1 MSARTRGGGQR
12 RRSQLPATA
21 LAVAAAVL
29 LLLAVLAPVTT
40 TNAAPAPAP
49 ADPTFA
55 PPLLPPVPS
64 RSPAPTSAVPAP
76 TEVAP
81 APTAAP
87 TQADPPP
94 VATTATPPASRDLI
108 PTASPSP
115 APVPTNNF
123 GVRPSPQPTVAPTP
137 QPQPTAAPTAAP
149 SPTPAPSTA
158 SSNQRAVSPPAG
170 ARQASDVPISGDGT
184 VLAVQDAS
192 PSAASNNNQPPS
204 SAAGHSPSD
213 APAASP
219 AVPAPNAGDS
229 TQTDSNNGAT
239 NGVTD
244 AVATAPTGSGASSS
258 SASTASVVTPIVTT
272 LGVIGAV
279 GAVAAVAYQRVRR
292 RRSAATAIDT
302 ASVYHPRTSP
312 HTSNAPSS
320 TTPSLVNALS
330 GAGTAPRRSYKLSLY
345 GPPASASA
353 MFASGAG
360 PATPLPPL
368 TPKSTQAI
376 FQAPW
381 YRAQPGADAADDD
394 DDSTRAMPYARARI
408 PDSEHRSASKGYAP
422 PPAIAIPIPVL
433 SAAPAALSPVPVSPM
448 SPMSQRV
455 PRLVNLDAARDRR
468 MAESM
473 WFDGD
478 AEGDEDETRSWAG
491 SARRRR
497 SSAGTS
503 PTVPMGP
510 PAWAAVAEA
519 ARGLAEVDDD
529 NESALS
535 LTAALATLPAAAA
548 STPNPAAAAPAAE
561 PGTTNSPRESL
572 TPSENAPSSTF
583 SFHPAGAAAASP
595 PVLASPA
602 PAIAGPAP
610 RAGARRVAIPYAPSL
625 DDELLLNLDDLVV
638 VEHVY
643 LDNWAVGHNLSTGQ
657 SGAFPVI
664 CLQ

>member
-12 RRSQLPATA
+12 RRSRLPTTV
-21 LAVAAAVL
+21 LAIAAAVL
-29 LLLAVLAPVTT
+29 LFLAVLAPTATT
-40 TNAAPAPAP
+40 KAAPAPAP

-55 PPLLPPVPS
+55 PPFLPPVPS

-81 APTAAP
+81 VPTAAP
-87 TQADPPP
+87 TQSDPPLA
-94 VATTATPPASRDLI
+94 ATSATPPASQV
-108 PTASPSP
+108 PVSTASLSP

-123 GVRPSPQPTVAPTP
+123 GVRPSPQPTIAPTPQP

-149 SPTPAPSTA
+149 SPTPAPSTT

-170 ARQASDVPISGDGT
+170 ARQASDVPVSGDGT
-184 VLAVQDAS
+184 VLAVQDAA
-192 PSAASNNNQPPS
+192 PAAAGNSNQTPS
-204 SAAGHSPSD
+204 SATGNAPSD
-213 APAASP
+213 APSASP
-219 AVPAPNAGDS
+219 GAPAPNAGDS

-258 SASTASVVTPIVTT
+258 SSSTASVVTPIVTT

-292 RRSAATAIDT
+292 RRSAAAAADT

-312 HTSNAPSS
+312 HASNAPSS

-360 PATPLPPL
+360 PATSLPPL

-422 PPAIAIPIPVL
+422 PPAIAIPVL

-535 LTAALATLPAAAA
+535 LTAALATLPAATA
-548 STPNPAAAAPAAE
+548 STSTPVFAAPAAE
-561 PGTTNSPRESL
+561 PGTTTSPRESL